1 MPQKNVEPSIAYRL
15 LYPGLTAI
23 ITSSWANL
31 DDATPATSCSAL
43 SFRPALF
50 GVSISPQNFI
60 HQLIRKSK
68 SFAINLLSAKD
79 IRSASIAGDISRRFN
94 TRKVMDSGF
103 TLTKSKTLD
112 SKVIRGALGVIEC
125 SLERRITIGDHDL
138 FVGKFETAYAEGDF
152 RGYWTFDEYVPILY
166 SGSTRNGTK
175 HRFAQISK
183 HFVEIPYQQD
193 MAKKEVIELALQI
206 LREKSGDRTL
216 DRSTAVKLI
225 SEKLNLRVPD
235 SKYLVDHLVHE
246 KMFQFGHGSKTSY

>member
-1 MPQKNVEPSIAYRL
+1 
-15 LYPGLTAI
+15 
-23 ITSSWANL
+23 
-31 DDATPATSCSAL
+31 
-43 SFRPALF
+43 
-50 GVSISPQNFI
+50 
-60 HQLIRKSK
+60 
-68 SFAINLLSAKD
+68 
-79 IRSASIAGDISRRFN
+79 
-94 TRKVMDSGF
+94 MDSGF